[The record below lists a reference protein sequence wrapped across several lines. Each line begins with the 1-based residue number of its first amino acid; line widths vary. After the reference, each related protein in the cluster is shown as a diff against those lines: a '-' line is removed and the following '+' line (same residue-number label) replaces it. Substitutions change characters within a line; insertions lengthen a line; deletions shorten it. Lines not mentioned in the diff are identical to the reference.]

1 MKEIKWTDAT
11 SGALTNSVQYPPVE
25 QTNTYI
31 GISIVNITKSDWDSW
46 KSFKCAVDH
55 QNEEKSVQ
63 VEKKP
68 PTPKVILLREPKG
81 NNQILFCTVRDFFPK
96 EISVKWTKNGKDET
110 GFTNWD
116 PQKNGETYSTLSLL
130 EVPNSDW
137 NSEAV
142 YSCEVSHRG
151 KTYTRKASK
160 VPITVTLKQPRA
172 KEIFQ
177 NQQAQL
183 GCVITGQDKTTVE
196 KSQITWKIDGQTQT
210 GSTTG
215 TAVPDGNVYTKI
227 STLTQ
232 TFDDWLT
239 VKKVQCSAEGEDVS
253 PVTQEIIVQ
262 KDGTGPKITIYIPT
276 EQKGEKVILM
286 CLVSSKVKQ
295 DYYIAWTDDN
305 ERLNGDYTDGITF
318 PPEKTE
324 NGYSVISLYTT
335 TKTKWESNH
344 MFHCNVRHAG
354 SKEVFNSSVSRALDF
369 LNVTLSLSCVQDDPE
384 DDFSSLWSTTSTFI
398 CLFMFSISYS
408 VIFSLHQ
415 MKKN

>member
-1 MKEIKWTDAT
+1 MKEIKWTGAN
-11 SGALTNSVQYPPVE
+11 GEALTTSVQYPPVGIN
-25 QTNTYI
+25 NTYI
-31 GISIVNITKSDWDSW
+31 GISTVKVTKSDWDSW

-55 QNEEKSVQ
+55 QEKEKSAK
-63 VEKKP
+63 VEKP
-68 PTPKVILLREPKG
+68 PPPKVILLREPKG
-81 NNQILFCTVRDFFPK
+81 NNQILFCTVRDFLPK
-96 EISVKWTKNGKDET
+96 EISVKWTKNGENANGST
-110 GFTNWD
+110 YWD
-116 PQKNGETYSTLSLL
+116 AQKNGETYSALSLL

-142 YSCEVSHRG
+142 FSCEVSHRG

-160 VPITVTLKQPRA
+160 VPITVTLKQPTA
-172 KEIFQ
+172 KKIFQ

-183 GCVITGQDKTTVE
+183 KCVITGQDQTIVE
-196 KSQITWKIDGQTQT
+196 KSQITWKIDGQTRT
-210 GSTTG
+210 SSTTE
-215 TAVPDGNVYTKI
+215 TAKLDGNVYMKI

-232 TFDDWLT
+232 TFNDWLT
-239 VKKVQCSAEGEDVS
+239 VKTVQCSAEGEDVS

-262 KDGTGPKITIYIPT
+262 KDGTDPTVTIYIPA
-276 EQKGEKVILM
+276 EQKGEMVILM

-295 DYYIAWTDDN
+295 DYYIAWTDDI
-305 ERLNGDYTDGITF
+305 EKSNGNYTDGITIS
-318 PPEKTE
+318 PQKTE

-335 TKTKWESNH
+335 NKTKWKRNH
-344 MFHCNVRHAG
+344 MFHCNVRPAG
-354 SKEVFNSSVSRALDF
+354 SNKVFNSAVSGALDF